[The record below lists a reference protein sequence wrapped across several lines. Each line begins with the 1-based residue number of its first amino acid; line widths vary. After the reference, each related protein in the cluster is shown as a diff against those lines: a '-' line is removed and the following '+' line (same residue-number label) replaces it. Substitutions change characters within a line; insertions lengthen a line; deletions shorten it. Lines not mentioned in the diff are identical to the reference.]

1 MIDAPRGASVRR
13 MPTPEQ
19 PTLFCYDGSDE
30 SRRALGSVAGM
41 LTSRSAIVLTVW
53 QPLTARLT
61 ETGGFGVFALED
73 ESEVDDQERD
83 AAREAAEDG
92 AARAREIGLEAQARV
107 EHADGPVWQSIVDVA
122 NEIDAGLIVCGTRGR
137 GAIRTAL
144 LGSTSHAVLQHAG
157 RPVLVSPEPH
167 GG

>member
-1 MIDAPRGASVRR
+1 
-13 MPTPEQ
+13 MPTPDQ

-30 SRRALGSVAGM
+30 SRRALASVAGL
-41 LTSRSAIVLTVW
+41 LTSGSAVVLTVW

-92 AARAREIGLEAQARV
+92 ATRARGIGLEAEARV
-107 EHADGPVWQSIVDVA
+107 EQADGPVWQSVVDVA

-137 GAIRTAL
+137 GSIRSAL

-157 RPVLVSPEPH
+157 RPVLISPEPH
-167 GG
+167 DHH

>member
-1 MIDAPRGASVRR
+1 MGSASVRS
-13 MPTPEQ
+13 MPTPDQ

-30 SRRALGSVAGM
+30 SRRALASVAGL
-41 LTSRSAIVLTVW
+41 LTSGSAVILTVW

-61 ETGGFGVFALED
+61 ESGGFGVFALEN

-92 AARAREIGLEAQARV
+92 AAQARAIGLEAEARI
-107 EHADGPVWQSIVDVA
+107 EQADGPVWQAIVDVA

-137 GAIRTAL
+137 GTIRTAL

-157 RPVLVSPEPH
+157 RPVLISPEPH
-167 GG
+167 DH

>member
-1 MIDAPRGASVRR
+1 
-13 MPTPEQ
+13 MPTPDQ

-41 LTSRSAIVLTVW
+41 LTSGSAVVLTVW

-73 ESEVDDQERD
+73 ESEIDEQERD

-92 AARAREIGLEAQARV
+92 AARARGIGLEATARV
-107 EHADGPVWQSIVDVA
+107 EQADGPVWRSIVDVA

-137 GAIRTAL
+137 GSIRTAL

-167 GG
+167 GD

>member
-1 MIDAPRGASVRR
+1 
-13 MPTPEQ
+13 MPTPDQ

-30 SRRALGSVAGM
+30 SRRALASVVGM
-41 LTSRSAIVLTVW
+41 LASSSAIVLTVW

-61 ETGGFGVFALED
+61 EAGGFGVFALEE

-92 AARAREIGLEAQARV
+92 AARAREIGFEAQARV
-107 EHADGPVWQSIVDVA
+107 EQANGPVWQAIVDVA
-122 NEIDAGLIVCGTRGR
+122 NEIDAGVIVCGTRGR
-137 GAIRTAL
+137 GTIRTAL
-144 LGSTSHAVLQHAG
+144 LGSTSHAVLQHSG

-167 GG
+167 EH

>member
-1 MIDAPRGASVRR
+1 
-13 MPTPEQ
+13 MPTPAQ

-41 LTSRSAIVLTVW
+41 LTAQSAVVLTVW

-73 ESEVDDQERD
+73 ESEIDEAERD

-92 AARAREIGLEAQARV
+92 AARARGIGLEAQARV
-107 EHADGPVWQSIVDVA
+107 EQADIAVWQTIVDVA

-137 GAIRTAL
+137 GTVRTAL

-157 RPVLVSPEPH
+157 RPVLISPEPH
-167 GG
+167 SA